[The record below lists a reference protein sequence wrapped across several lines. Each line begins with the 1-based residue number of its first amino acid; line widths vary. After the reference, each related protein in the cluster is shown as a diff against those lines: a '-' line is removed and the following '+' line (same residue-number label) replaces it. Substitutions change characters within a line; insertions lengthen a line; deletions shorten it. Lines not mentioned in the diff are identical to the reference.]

1 MEISRRRRLRSLR
14 KIKSGMIE
22 KKGRVDFVKESSR
35 VLRGGNLIRSVED
48 VVKEAKNEAKK
59 KVEAAA
65 RAREV
70 ATKRAVAARRA
81 VELANNAL
89 SLVANRKESTLNL
102 DLHLNS
108 PPRISKTRC
117 LLNTSFPKKWTVS
130 IDSSCKRSNSRMASG
145 SDNKLSLGSSNSD
158 SSTDLSC
165 PKDGVCNAEYGVEEI
180 GEELSKEGR
189 ESYSDRLI
197 SFSGE
202 DCWLELDCKQADSAL
217 NGEERSDRYILKYSR
232 RRPNCCK
239 LKYSRRPDRYFLKY
253 SRRKSDRYFFKYSR
267 KNCLKPKLNS

>member
-1 MEISRRRRLRSLR
+1 MEISRRKRLRSLR

-130 IDSSCKRSNSRMASG
+130 IDSSRKRSNSRNANG
-145 SDNKLSLGSSNSD
+145 SDNKLSSGSSDSD
-158 SSTDLSC
+158 SSTDLSCPCMGRSDMMTC
-165 PKDGVCNAEYGVEEI
+165 PKDGVCNAEY
-180 GEELSKEGR
+180 
-189 ESYSDRLI
+189 
-197 SFSGE
+197 
-202 DCWLELDCKQADSAL
+202 SAL

-232 RRPNCCK
+232 RRPDCCQ
-239 LKYSRRPDRYFLKY
+239 LKYSRRSDRYFLKY